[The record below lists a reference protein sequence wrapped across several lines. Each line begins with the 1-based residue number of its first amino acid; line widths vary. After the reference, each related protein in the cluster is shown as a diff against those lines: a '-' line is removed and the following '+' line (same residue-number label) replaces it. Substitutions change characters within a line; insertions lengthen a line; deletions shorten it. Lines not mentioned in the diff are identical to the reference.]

1 MPETV
6 GGVVRNRDLVV
17 LKSQNFFPGV
27 FIGDSQK
34 FILMKISSYSVD
46 MYKTFSSHNA

>member
-17 LKSQNFFPGV
+17 LQFQNFFPGAFV
-27 FIGDSQK
+27 GDSYSRK
-34 FILMKISSYSVD
+34 FQAIV
-46 MYKTFSSHNA
+46 